1 MTKSILRADRLVGV
15 VGLTVGE
22 EVVNDHADDGEEEDN
37 KGPDDLAG
45 DGAVRLEDLNCNTRV
60 SS

>member
-1 MTKSILRADRLVGV
+1 M
-15 VGLTVGE
+15 GLTVGE